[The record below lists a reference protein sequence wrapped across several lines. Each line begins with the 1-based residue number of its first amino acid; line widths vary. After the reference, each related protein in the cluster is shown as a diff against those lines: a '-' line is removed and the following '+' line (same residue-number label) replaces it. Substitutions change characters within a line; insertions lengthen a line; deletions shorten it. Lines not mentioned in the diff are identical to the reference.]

1 MSTGKK
7 VAIEIELLDRI
18 SGGLDRI
25 NRKMDGMSNSAR
37 QARKELDSMDGMTQK
52 LKNSL
57 SQLGLAFSIK
67 EFGQAV
73 VDVRSK
79 IETLQTSFSVLL
91 GDKDKA
97 DALFGSIKQ
106 FAATTP
112 MMMDDLAS
120 GAQTMLGFGIESEKV
135 MEYLK
140 ALGDISMGDSQRF
153 QSLTLAFSQ
162 MSATGKLMGQD
173 LLQMINAG
181 FNPLKVIS
189 EQTGKSIGELKDDM
203 SKGAISA
210 EEVQKAFLA
219 AASSGGQFDGMLEK
233 LSNTQE
239 GALSNLRGAWDD
251 FLNAIG
257 EQTEGAVVTA
267 ATGLTDL
274 LHNYE
279 QLGTVLLGIIGTYG
293 TYKAALMLVTAA
305 EGWATAAEAIHYNWL
320 LLVEKAQKLLNA
332 TMLNNPYVLLATVAA
347 GLIAAYFSLR
357 DSTNAAEAAQ
367 QSLNDTMDALTEQQK
382 KYNEETENAI
392 SLAQD
397 DSKATSDR
405 DAAMQTLIQRY
416 PQIIQKYIDEEGHL
430 RNILELKKEIAEFD
444 GKKQRQE
451 TTNTLKAQYDNAS
464 QNARE
469 LKELQDTLKNRPT
482 LTEYQHS
489 VFQRIAEQ
497 YKKET
502 GKKWVN
508 LYSIDNMLEYYTQK
522 STQAGNRYRRN
533 LTENKISDFTGDN
546 GTLGKMTDA
555 QLKALQKK
563 LQDNKTDSKKKT
575 AVFIS
580 EIGDYLTYN
589 DRDTLLTQ
597 VRGMLDARG
606 QKKSTPAQ
614 HKASLKAARDEAKRK
629 LDEFDNSS
637 TGYSDTK
644 YEEER
649 KKLVDALDAAE
660 KKYKAAGG
668 DSVKNETAAANRNA
682 KAQQT
687 AAAKAETERQKEE
700 RAEEQ
705 RRQAKEKLGQELAEL
720 QRRNDAEEIA
730 AMQEGLEKKLRQIDN
745 DYQARKNEID
755 KQEAEWKRENK
766 KAGLEV
772 GENGL
777 TDEQTQAIAK
787 AREQND
793 ARHVK
798 EEKDARKERAD
809 AEAQSLTDYLKEYG
823 SMQERRLAIARE
835 YDEKIAKAG
844 TEGERLSLNAQKAR
858 ALSDFDIENAKA
870 DMNWEDIFGSLEP
883 YTKDQLERIKGQLKD
898 MLSSGDLDTQGYK
911 DVVGQIEKVNDAI
924 LEAEDKQRG
933 FLGIAV
939 SYNTERRKL
948 EMDVADAMERQN
960 QAMQEMASASANLTK
975 QRFSTQQLLGGY
987 GISMPQSE
995 IRAAN
1000 ANGILKQ
1007 VGDKYG
1013 MDSEPYKKVRDALDK
1028 LAKSESEYN
1037 DTVKKKKKADD
1048 DATQKQSKLNKY
1060 LADFAERLK
1069 DLLPLFE
1076 QINKNIQDIP
1086 GLLST
1091 LGVSE
1096 DSSLGKAASAFA
1108 EGSNSAMSAMTD
1120 YMSGNYVGAA
1130 MNAMNAVG
1138 SYVQSATNLFAGAGN
1153 AKEKEAEIARL
1164 SESNKDLAAAI
1175 DDLTESIEDS
1185 DNTNLQSVDA
1195 YKKAVAAE
1203 KEREANQQTM
1213 MNDRASEYSNSG
1225 HGFLGMSGRHSFNK
1239 YANDR
1244 KGNWLDE
1251 FNAALRANGYS
1262 GNLKNAQ
1269 DVWRLS
1275 PEEMKVL
1282 RDFSPEAWTKFF
1294 NSGGESNPKELAE
1307 EYIEMAGQLESLTDS
1322 LNEKLTGYSWDSFKD
1337 SYDSLLKDFT
1347 SSTEDFAD
1355 NIEEV
1360 IGNAFLSSLM
1370 NDEFK
1375 DRIKEIYDYLANAAS
1390 DGDLT
1395 ETELEQIRSMN
1406 ADLAEDILNRR
1417 QQLLDAGLI
1426 KDTSKE
1432 SQTGKSGG
1440 FTAMTQ
1446 DQGTKL
1452 EGLFTSGLQHL
1463 SAMDANIET
1472 VADRMSTA
1480 ESHLARIA
1488 ENTGVSA
1495 AQLKEI
1501 KEQIYAIKRDGL
1513 KMK

>member
-57 SQLGLAFSIK
+57 AQLGLAFSIK

-332 TMLNNPYVLLATVAA
+332 TMLNNPYVLVATVAA
-347 GLIAAYFSLR
+347 GLVATLITLY
-357 DSTNAAEAAQ
+357 DSTTAEELAQ
-367 QSLNDTMDALTEQQK
+367 QNLNSTMETLTEQQK

-430 RNILELKKEIAEFD
+430 RNILELKKEIAEYD

-451 TTNTLKAQYDNAS
+451 TT
-464 QNARE
+464 
-469 LKELQDTLKNRPT
+469 DTLKNQKDRYRQVMEIYALIRDGRK
-482 LTEYQHS
+482 LTTEQQKVWNSVYNEYASTHS
-489 VFQRIAEQ
+489 MALYKNKDLYDYAKASFNQ
-497 YKKET
+497 YDTK
-502 GKKWVN
+502 
-508 LYSIDNMLEYYTQK
+508 
-522 STQAGNRYRRN
+522 YRRN
-533 LTENKISDFTGDN
+533 LTENRIADFTGDN
-546 GTLGKMTDA
+546 GALGKMTDA

-563 LQDNKTDSKKKT
+563 LQDNKTAGKKNT
-575 AVFIS
+575 SVFIS
-580 EIGDYLTYN
+580 ELGDYLTYN
-589 DRDTLLTQ
+589 DRDALLTRIQ
-597 VRGMLDARG
+597 GMITARG
-606 QKKSTPAQ
+606 EKKSTPAQ
-614 HKASLKAARDEAKRK
+614 HKAALKAARDEAKRK
-629 LDEFDNSS
+629 LDEFDNSN
-637 TGYSDTK
+637 TGYSDKK

-730 AMQEGLEKKLRQIDN
+730 AMQEGLEKKLRQIEN

-777 TDEQTQAIAK
+777 TDEQTQAITK

-793 ARHVK
+793 KTRTKDIAEANAEELKAELEAMSEYLQQYGTLQEQKYAIAKEYAQKIKEVQEGAGSD
-798 EEKDARKERAD
+798 EEKKWRVKSLERERDSKMAQNGAADLAMSIDWGTAFEGVGNVLRNIAKETLGKVEAYMKTPEFKKLSAQDKKTYTDLRQKLVSETGGNSTSAFNFGIWGTIAQNVRSYQQSVKTLQEKTQLHAD
-809 AEAQSLTDYLKEYG
+809 SVNRLEEAQDNLANATDDTSKEMAKKAVEMAQQMVENTGNDVKDAQEKSDKAKQELTDNTNAAAQGIQNFTSYLNEM
-823 SMQERRLAIARE
+823 S
-835 YDEKIAKAG
+835 
-844 TEGERLSLNAQKAR
+844 N
-858 ALSDFDIENAKA
+858 
-870 DMNWEDIFGSLEP
+870 GSL
-883 YTKDQLERIKGQLKD
+883 Y
-898 MLSSGDLDTQGYK
+898 
-911 DVVGQIEKVNDAI
+911 
-924 LEAEDKQRG
+924 G
-933 FLGIAV
+933 F
-939 SYNTERRKL
+939 
-948 EMDVADAMERQN
+948 
-960 QAMQEMASASANLTK
+960 
-975 QRFSTQQLLGGY
+975 
-987 GISMPQSE
+987 
-995 IRAAN
+995 
-1000 ANGILKQ
+1000 ANGI
-1007 VGDKYG
+1007 
-1013 MDSEPYKKVRDALDK
+1013 
-1028 LAKSESEYN
+1028 
-1037 DTVKKKKKADD
+1037 
-1048 DATQKQSKLNKY
+1048 SKLV
-1060 LADFAERLK
+1060 
-1069 DLLPLFE
+1069 
-1076 QINKNIQDIP
+1076 
-1086 GLLST
+1086 T
-1091 LGVSE
+1091 
-1096 DSSLGKAASAFA
+1096 SLGK
-1108 EGSNSAMSAMTD
+1108 GSD
-1120 YMSGNYVGAA
+1120 GVGKSL
-1130 MNAMNAVG
+1130 NELG
-1138 SYVQSATNLFAGAGN
+1138 GKIGGIIGAILQIIDALGDDP
-1153 AKEKEAEIARL
+1153 KGF
-1164 SESNKDLAAAI
+1164 I
-1175 DDLTESIEDS
+1175 DDLLQRIGDTVEQILEQLPEIIGAVLKDVGGIVQGVFSGIASWFGADDLFGLNGNEKEVQDTIDRLTKRNELLQYAIEDLT
-1185 DNTNLQSVDA
+1185 DTIEAGKGTQSVAAYQEA
-1195 YKKAVAAE
+1195 YKNQKETNRNYLDMAKAQAGYWKHHHSWNYYWDGFDSSQMAWIRQNV
-1203 KEREANQQTM
+1203 KEN
-1213 MNDRASEYSNSG
+1213 
-1225 HGFLGMSGRHSFNK
+1225 FNG
-1239 YANDR
+1239 D
-1244 KGNWLDE
+1244 L
-1251 FNAALRANGYS
+1251 FSLT
-1262 GNLKNAQ
+1262 
-1269 DVWRLS
+1269 
-1275 PEEMKVL
+1275 PEEMKKL
-1282 RDFSPEAWTKFF
+1282 RSNVGIWEDIQNTGKGGYGERLTDKLNDYIDQAGKLEELT
-1294 NSGGESNPKELAE
+1294 NSL
-1307 EYIEMAGQLESLTDS
+1307 YESLTGISFDS
-1322 LNEKLTGYSWDSFKD
+1322 MYDSFVDALMDMSKSGKDMADDLSEYFMRAMLSNKIGELYQDKLKAWWEEFGKAMEDNELTEAERKALSDEYMQYVNEAMALRDNLAAATGYDK
-1337 SYDSLLKDFT
+1337 T
-1347 SSTEDFAD
+1347 AST
-1355 NIEEV
+1355 
-1360 IGNAFLSSLM
+1360 
-1370 NDEFK
+1370 
-1375 DRIKEIYDYLANAAS
+1375 
-1390 DGDLT
+1390 
-1395 ETELEQIRSMN
+1395 
-1406 ADLAEDILNRR
+1406 
-1417 QQLLDAGLI
+1417 
-1426 KDTSKE
+1426 

-1452 EGLFTSGLQHL
+1452 EGLFTSGLQHW
-1463 SAMDANIET
+1463 SAMDANLEIVT
-1472 VADRMSTA
+1472 DRMSTA

-1501 KEQIYAIKRDGL
+1501 KEQVYAIKRDGL